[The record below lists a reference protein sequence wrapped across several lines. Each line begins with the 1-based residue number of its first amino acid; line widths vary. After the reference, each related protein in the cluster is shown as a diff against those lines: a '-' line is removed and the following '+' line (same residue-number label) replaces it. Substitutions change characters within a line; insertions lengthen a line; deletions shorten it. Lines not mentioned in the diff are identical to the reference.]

1 MAGTADGVLLRALGE
16 EDGDPE
22 CPLLCSGMIL
32 ADSAKEMGEK
42 TSAPRSAREGAKRKV
57 DASTEFVF
65 EPGLLTSDC
74 AVL

>member
-1 MAGTADGVLLRALGE
+1 
-16 EDGDPE
+16 
-22 CPLLCSGMIL
+22 MIL